1 MEIFGYKRYMFILPP
16 IIFTIVFAVYPLIYN
31 ITLSFKDVTAITL
44 IQKSSQFIGFNN
56 YREAINDPI
65 FKRTTLNT
73 LIFTVLSILFQFLI
87 GFLIALL
94 FNKDF
99 PLRNF
104 MISLIM
110 LPWFIPILVSGTV
123 FKFFFM
129 DMGLINR
136 ILLSLRLSSKAIP
149 WISDSNIAIYSLII
163 ANIWL
168 GIPFNFILLYTG
180 LKGIPVELYESAEID
195 GATDLKKTLYI
206 TVPLLKPVIITT
218 LLLGAIFTIKVFD
231 LVWIITGGGPGNS
244 SHLFSTLSYQLAFGD
259 YNFGLGSAV
268 SVIMMVIIVV
278 VVSALNLI
286 KIED

>member
-1 MEIFGYKRYMFILPP
+1 MEIFGSKRYMFILPP
-16 IIFTIVFAVYPLIYN
+16 IIFTIIFAVYPLIYN

-44 IQKSSQFIGFNN
+44 IQRSSQFIGFNN

-136 ILLSLRLSSKAIP
+136 ILLALKLSSKAIP
-149 WISDSNIAIYSLII
+149 WISDSNMAIYSLII

-180 LKGIPVELYESAEID
+180 LKGVPIELYESAEID
-195 GATDLKKTLYI
+195 GAIGFKKTLYI

-244 SHLFSTLSYQLAFGD
+244 SHLFSTFSYQLAFGNYD
-259 YNFGLGSAV
+259 FGLGSAV
-268 SVIMMVIIVV
+268 SVIMMIIIII

>member
-1 MEIFGYKRYMFILPP
+1 MEVFSSKRYMFILPS

-31 ITLSFKDVTAITL
+31 IMLSFKDVTAITL
-44 IQKSSQFIGFNN
+44 IQKSSQFVGFDNYKKVIG
-56 YREAINDPI
+56 DPI

-73 LIFTVLSILFQFLI
+73 LIFTILSILFQFLI

-136 ILLSLRLSSKAIP
+136 ILLALRLSPKAIP

-195 GATDLKKTLYI
+195 GAVGFRKTLYI
-206 TVPLLKPVIITT
+206 TIPLLKPVIITT

-244 SHLFSTLSYQLAFGD
+244 SHLFSTFSYQLAFGNYD
-259 YNFGLGSAV
+259 FGLGSAV
-268 SVIMMVIIVV
+268 SVIMMIIIVT